1 MKLPV
6 LPVYYYLDHFT
17 EMLAFV
23 AKTYGP
29 ILTDEHRE
37 FITRF
42 ENLSKDARCLF
53 IRMLNRRGVI
63 FDRSAFKYA
72 EISDHESALD
82 ELAKCGHARP
92 LQRND
97 YAAFIA
103 RLSKDALLAGAK
115 SAGLTAVRS
124 SWPKQKLV
132 DHYVSEVAFATAVEY
147 CGGNRYVALDNTKPV
162 EFLLYLYFGK
172 TEDNLKNFT
181 LRDLGIIR
189 INKSSSFSARFTD
202 GEEALACF
210 YYSQVL
216 DRLEVKAADVYEQ
229 AAIGILS
236 GPTCPTDYASDIHVV
251 QLTRPDSSSK
261 STARMCGRKTSTAL
275 VRRRSAMSGSF
286 DCCMRRGTKRA
297 PKRSCAARLM
307 IRRVMKNISS
317 PRTFM
322 LASSAA
328 VAQAFAPSSYDR
340 VKQLP

>member
-1 MKLPV
+1 MKPPV
-6 LPVYYYLDHFT
+6 LPVYYYLDHFL

-29 ILTDEHRE
+29 ILTNEHRE
-37 FITRF
+37 FVTRF
-42 ENLSKDARCLF
+42 ENLSKDARCLL

-63 FDRSAFKYA
+63 FDRSAFKYE

-97 YAAFIA
+97 YTPIIA

-124 SWPKQKLV
+124 SWPKKKLV
-132 DHYVSEVAFATAVEY
+132 DHYVSEVAFATAVEH

-181 LRDLGIIR
+181 LRDLGI
-189 INKSSSFSARFTD
+189 K
-202 GEEALACF
+202 
-210 YYSQVL
+210 
-216 DRLEVKAADVYEQ
+216 
-229 AAIGILS
+229 
-236 GPTCPTDYASDIHVV
+236 VV

-261 STARMCGRKTSTAL
+261 STATTCGRKASTAP

-286 DCCMRRGTKRA
+286 DCSMRAGTKRA

-307 IRRVMKNISS
+307 IRRVMKSIFS
-317 PRTFM
+317 PRTSI
-322 LASSAA
+322 LANSAA
-328 VAQAFAPSSYDR
+328 VAPAFVPSSYVR
-340 VKQLP
+340 VKQLPSTRTIAAIPKQA